1 MAVVKI
7 YSQEKKEVGELDLPH
22 DIFEVPVRTEILHL
36 VVRAHLA
43 AKRAGTV
50 GVKNRALIHGG
61 GRKPWRQKGTGR
73 ARAGSSRS
81 PLWRGGAVIHGPQA
95 RDYSFKVNKKIKSL
109 ALKMALSSRL
119 AEENLMVVDAISLS
133 GIKTKEFC
141 RVRDV
146 LGLKKALIVVPEE
159 DNNLRLS
166 ARNVPGIKVQP
177 QNRLSVYDILA
188 YPQLVLAPQV
198 IESIQER
205 LK

>member
-133 GIKTKEFC
+133 DIKTKEFC

-166 ARNVPGIKVQP
+166 ARNVPDIKVQP
-177 QNRLSVYDILA
+177 QNRLNVYDILA